1 MANSEKFTR
10 AACGHMFAHYER
22 AKDKN
27 GDYIQFGN
35 QSIDTS
41 RSEQNYNL
49 AIHQKERQ
57 GEFVKKRCGEV
68 HCLNR
73 KDVNVMCSW
82 IVTQP
87 QNFPQEDRREFFEQ
101 TYKFLENRYGKENV
115 VSSYV
120 HMDETT
126 PHMHFAFVPVVY
138 DKKKER
144 LTVSAK
150 QCINRNELSI
160 FHKDLSAT
168 LNTYFRR
175 NIGLH
180 TDITAIQGGH
190 KTISELKRETTEE
203 LENIKANINA
213 LKMHENELQGK
224 VMNLQE
230 VNALNGKRSLTGGLK
245 GISYTEYLSLKKTAE
260 KVDTLD
266 LRERNLTEREQKIAV
281 QEENILAEESN
292 IALKRSEIA
301 STVHE
306 GELRVQDLSERERIL
321 NERIIALEEEYQ
333 NKIKIIE
340 TEKERYYLLKIDNP
354 EEVDAMVAK
363 KKNNEIIC
371 LCKKIEDSNSVLFKI
386 PSSEYVFFQEMLESI
401 RDLYINPYLQ
411 R

>member
-1 MANSEKFTR
+1 MANAEKFTR

-49 AIHQKERQ
+49 AIHQQERQ

-87 QNFPQEDRREFFEQ
+87 QNFPQEDSREFFEQ

-168 LNTYFRR
+168 LNTYFR
-175 NIGLH
+175 L
-180 TDITAIQGGH
+180 
-190 KTISELKRETTEE
+190 
-203 LENIKANINA
+203 
-213 LKMHENELQGK
+213 
-224 VMNLQE
+224 
-230 VNALNGKRSLTGGLK
+230 
-245 GISYTEYLSLKKTAE
+245 
-260 KVDTLD
+260 DTP
-266 LRERNLTEREQKIAV
+266 
-281 QEENILAEESN
+281 
-292 IALKRSEIA
+292 
-301 STVHE
+301 H
-306 GELRVQDLSERERIL
+306 
-321 NERIIALEEEYQ
+321 
-333 NKIKIIE
+333 
-340 TEKERYYLLKIDNP
+340 
-354 EEVDAMVAK
+354 
-363 KKNNEIIC
+363 C
-371 LCKKIEDSNSVLFKI
+371 
-386 PSSEYVFFQEMLESI
+386 
-401 RDLYINPYLQ
+401 
-411 R
+411 